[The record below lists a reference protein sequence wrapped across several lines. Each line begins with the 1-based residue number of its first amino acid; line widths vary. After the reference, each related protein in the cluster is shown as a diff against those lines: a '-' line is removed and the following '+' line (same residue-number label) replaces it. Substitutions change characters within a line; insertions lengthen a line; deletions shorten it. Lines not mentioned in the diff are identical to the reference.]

1 MSKTQDTPGN
11 GASQSNGQEDDMDME
26 ATTVMPEDVAADALG
41 EGQEISDEFE
51 ALRLALENARVAAE
65 ENRDKFLRTA
75 AELDNV
81 RKRASRDL
89 EKARRFGLE
98 KFAAEILAVKD
109 SMELGLRAAETA
121 DAGALREGLE
131 ATLKLLDKALAKF
144 DVVEI
149 ESDEG
154 TPFDPEMHEAMAAQ
168 DSTDVEPNTV
178 LEVVQKGY
186 QISGRLLRPARV
198 MVSKEPDA

>member
-11 GASQSNGQEDDMDME
+11 GAGQSNGQDDDVDLE
-26 ATTVMPEDVAADALG
+26 ATTVMSEDMAAEAVA
-41 EGQEISDEFE
+41 EGQEISDELE
-51 ALRLALENARVAAE
+51 ALHVALENARAAAE
-65 ENRDKFLRTA
+65 ENRDKYLRTA

-81 RKRASRDL
+81 RKRANRDL

-98 KFAAEILAVKD
+98 KFAAEILTVRD
-109 SMELGLRAAETA
+109 SLELGLQAAESA
-121 DAGALREGLE
+121 DSGALREGLE
-131 ATLKLLDKALAKF
+131 ATLKLLDTALKRF

-154 TPFDPEMHEAMAAQ
+154 TPFDPEVHEAMAAQ
-168 DSTDVEPNTV
+168 DSTEVEPNTV

>member
-1 MSKTQDTPGN
+1 MSKTQDPQGN
-11 GASQSNGQEDDMDME
+11 GTSQPTAGEDEMDLE
-26 ATTVMPEDVAADALG
+26 ATTVMPEEVADQAVS
-41 EGQEISDEFE
+41 EGREINDEIGMLRE
-51 ALRLALENARVAAE
+51 ALESSRAAAE

-89 EKARRFGLE
+89 DKARRFGLE
-98 KFAAEILAVKD
+98 KFATEILAVKD
-109 SMELGLRAAETA
+109 SMELGLQAAETA
-121 DAGALREGLE
+121 DAGALKEGLE
-131 ATLKLLDKALAKF
+131 ATLKLLEKALVNF

-149 ESDEG
+149 ESAEG
-154 TPFDPEMHEAMAAQ
+154 TPFDPELHEAMAAQ
-168 DSTDVEPNTV
+168 DSSEMEPNSV

>member
-1 MSKTQDTPGN
+1 MSKTQDPQGN
-11 GASQSNGQEDDMDME
+11 GTSQPNAGEDEMDLE
-26 ATTVMPEDVAADALG
+26 ATTVMPEEVADQAVS
-41 EGQEISDEFE
+41 EGREINDEIGMLRE
-51 ALRLALENARVAAE
+51 ALESSRAAAE

-89 EKARRFGLE
+89 DKARRFGLE
-98 KFAAEILAVKD
+98 KFATEILTVKD
-109 SMELGLRAAETA
+109 SMELGLQAAETA
-121 DAGALREGLE
+121 DAGALKKGLE
-131 ATLKLLDKALAKF
+131 ATLKLLEKALANF

-149 ESDEG
+149 ESAEG
-154 TPFDPEMHEAMAAQ
+154 TPFDPELHEAMAAQ
-168 DSTDVEPNTV
+168 DSSEMEPNSV

>member
-11 GASQSNGQEDDMDME
+11 GAGQSNGQDEDMDLE
-26 ATTVMPEDVAADALG
+26 ATTVMSEDMAAEAVS
-41 EGQEISDEFE
+41 EGQEISDELE
-51 ALRLALENARVAAE
+51 ALHLALENARAAAE
-65 ENRDKFLRTA
+65 ENRDKHLRTA

-98 KFAAEILAVKD
+98 KFAAEILTVRD
-109 SMELGLRAAETA
+109 SMELGLQAAETA
-121 DAGALREGLE
+121 DSGALREGLE
-131 ATLKLLDKALAKF
+131 ATLKLLDTALKKF

-149 ESDEG
+149 ESDQG
-154 TPFDPEMHEAMAAQ
+154 TPFDPELHEAMAAQ
-168 DSTDVEPNTV
+168 DSTEVEPNTV